1 MREDELRSEE
11 EERDIKRGVAILTID
26 GEKMQ
31 YAGVEV
37 ERNLRSTNFAVTR
50 GGKSEETPELEDWL

>member
-11 EERDIKRGVAILTID
+11 EERDIEGEVAVLTID

-31 YAGVEV
+31 YAGVQV
-37 ERNLRSTNFAVTR
+37 VRNLRSTTSAVTR
-50 GGKSEETPELEDWL
+50 GRKSEETPELGDWL

>member
-11 EERDIKRGVAILTID
+11 EERDIKGEVAVLTID

-31 YAGVEV
+31 YAGGQVV
-37 ERNLRSTNFAVTR
+37 RNLWSTTSAVTR
-50 GGKSEETPELEDWL
+50 RGKS